1 MLLYQRVERGDAV
14 LSGTRDGVRGS
25 GEGAPSDAGE
35 FMCGCDET
43 GPKEFQSLSFPFKE
57 QLTFN
62 PCTILGMSSGIV
74 FFFFLSALIGLAT
87 NEK

>member
-1 MLLYQRVERGDAV
+1 MLLYQRIEWGDTV
-14 LSGTRDGVRGS
+14 LSGTRDGERGS
-25 GEGAPSDAGE
+25 GEGTPSGEGE

-43 GPKEFQSLSFPFKE
+43 GFKEFQSLGFLFKE

-62 PCTILGMSSGIV
+62 PCAILGMSSGIV